1 MTGDHLDGFSSC
13 RISRVLLGEE
23 EVEVDEEFMLLPEE
37 WRSRGAEEIDL
48 SLLER
53 TEDDGPP
60 YLSDQKLEKIDAG

>member
-1 MTGDHLDGFSSC
+1 
-13 RISRVLLGEE
+13 
-23 EVEVDEEFMLLPEE
+23 VDEEFMLLPEE